1 MATLKHS
8 FYFLLLAFALILP
21 TQHLQAHAPD
31 QSYLYLNIY
40 KDQIKGRYEL
50 STPDINRAVGANLAR
65 PLTEAAM
72 QPYIDQLRAYIKSR
86 SSFKGEKVYQIKFT
100 DYEVVNL
107 DEEEDFVRVNFVLEG
122 LAVIPDALEI
132 QYDLLFDVSPVHTGG
147 LIQEHNWK
155 AGILNNYAKLSA
167 IFTKNETVQTLDLTD
182 GSVWQGFTALVK
194 LGMWHIWIG
203 LDHILFLVALI
214 LPSVVRRRPK
224 EQVGEKGKNWEWVPV
239 SDFKSAF
246 LYILKIVTSFTV
258 AHSITLALASLGIV
272 ELNSRLVESII
283 AFSIAVAAF
292 HNIVPI
298 FKAKEWIITFVFG
311 LFHGFGFA
319 SVLGEKGL
327 SGDYMAYSLLGFN
340 VGVEIGQVLIVCAI
354 FPILYLIRKTK
365 FYPRIIFWGSIFL
378 ILMAMHWVIERA
390 FDFNFK
396 FFKIFK
402 DIFGL

>member
-1 MATLKHS
+1 MFKRLLPL
-8 FYFLLLAFALILP
+8 FLLFSLLLP
-21 TQHLQAHAPD
+21 QTVEAHKPD
-31 QSYLYLNIY
+31 QSYLFLSIY

-50 STPDINRAVGANLAR
+50 SLSDLNRAIGINLTNPLSVDEVR
-65 PLTEAAM
+65 PFHDRL
-72 QPYIDQLRAYIKSR
+72 QAYIKSR
-86 SSFKGEKVYQIKFT
+86 SDFNGGKYPIRWADV
-100 DYEVVNL
+100 VVNNL
-107 DEEEDFVRVNFVLEG
+107 DPNDGEEDYVSFYFTLDG
-122 LAVIPDALEI
+122 ITDIPD
-132 QYDLLFDVSPVHTGG
+132 DLPIRYELIFDQEPNHTGG

-155 AGILNNYAKLSA
+155 AGVLDNYTRLSA
-167 IFTKNETVQTLDLTD
+167 IFTPGEMQQTLDLTN

-214 LPSVVRRRPK
+214 LPSVVRRKPK
-224 EQVGEKGKNWEWVPV
+224 TVLTEGSKAWEWVPV
-239 SDFKSAF
+239 PEFKSAF
-246 LYILKIVTSFTV
+246 FYILKIVTAFTV
-258 AHSITLALASLGIV
+258 AHSITLALASLGYV

-292 HNIVPI
+292 HNIIPI
-298 FKAKEWIITFVFG
+298 FKAKEWVITFIFG

-327 SGDYMAYSLLGFN
+327 SGDFMAYSLLGFN
-340 VGVEIGQVLIVCAI
+340 VGVELGQVLIVCAI

-365 FYPRIIFWGSIFL
+365 FYPHLIFWGSIFL

-396 FFKIFK
+396 FYNIFR
-402 DIFGL
+402 DIFGG

>member
-1 MATLKHS
+1 MNTTFRPLLA
-8 FYFLLLAFALILP
+8 LLLAFCFLLP
-21 TQHLQAHAPD
+21 FSGEAHAPD

-40 KDQIKGRYEL
+40 KDHIRGRYEI
-50 STPDINRAVGANLAR
+50 SMPDINLAIGSAFTKPMSMAEMEPYLAQFQAYIQSR
-65 PLTEAAM
+65 SDFAGK
-72 QPYIDQLRAYIKSR
+72 QPYTIR
-86 SSFKGEKVYQIKFT
+86 FT
-100 DYEVVNL
+100 DAEVVNL
-107 DEEEDFVRVNFVLEG
+107 EDEEDFVRVNFILDG
-122 LAVIPDALEI
+122 LTEVPDELNI
-132 QYDLLFDVSPVHTGG
+132 RYNLLFDKSPNHTGG

-155 AGILNNYAKLSA
+155 AGILNNYSRLSA
-167 IFTKNETVQTLDLTD
+167 IFDKGTTQQSLDLTN
-182 GSVWQGFTALVK
+182 GSVWQGFSALVK

-214 LPSVVRRRPK
+214 IPSVVRRRPK
-224 EQVGEKGKNWEWVPV
+224 TALTDGGKAWEWVPV

-258 AHSITLALASLGIV
+258 AHSITLAMASFGWV

-298 FKAKEWIITFVFG
+298 FKAKEWIITFIFG

-340 VGVEIGQVLIVCAI
+340 VGVELGQVLIVCAI
-354 FPILYLIRKTK
+354 FPILYFIRKTR
-365 FYPRIIFWGSIFL
+365 FYPHFIFWGSIFL

-396 FFKIFK
+396 FFNIFK
-402 DIFGL
+402 DIFGM

>member
-1 MATLKHS
+1 MIRRFLATL
-8 FYFLLLAFALILP
+8 FLAAILLPGVAE
-21 TQHLQAHAPD
+21 AHKPD
-31 QSYLYLNIY
+31 QSYLFLSIY
-40 KDQIKGRYEL
+40 QDAIKGRYEL
-50 STPDINRAVGANLAR
+50 SLSDLNRAVGSSFTN
-65 PLTEAAM
+65 PLSDEEVA
-72 QPYIDQLRAYIKSR
+72 PYRDRLHAYIKGR
-86 SSFKGEKVYQIKFT
+86 SDFAGGKYPINWGEMIVN
-100 DYEVVNL
+100 NL
-107 DEEEDFVRVNFVLEG
+107 DEGDGEEDYVSFYFTLDGVTE
-122 LAVIPDALEI
+122 IPDELPI
-132 QYDLLFDVSPVHTGG
+132 RYDLIFDQEPNHTGG

-155 AGILNNYAKLSA
+155 AGVLTNYTRLSA
-167 IFTKNETVQTLDLTD
+167 IFTPGETQQTLDLTN

-224 EQVGEKGKNWEWVPV
+224 TKLTEGSKAWEWIPVPE
-239 SDFKSAF
+239 FKSAF
-246 LYILKIVTSFTV
+246 LYILKIVTAFTV
-258 AHSITLALASLGIV
+258 AHSITLALASLGYI

-298 FKAKEWIITFVFG
+298 FKAKEWVITFIFG

-327 SGDYMAYSLLGFN
+327 SGDFMAYSLLGFN
-340 VGVEIGQVLIVCAI
+340 VGVELGQVLIVCAI
-354 FPILYLIRKTK
+354 FPILFLIRKTK
-365 FYPRIIFWGSIFL
+365 FYPHLIFWGSIFL

-396 FFKIFK
+396 FYNLFR
-402 DIFGL
+402 DIFGLG